1 VLAEPPALQERDA
14 LAGAEFAIAARL
26 AAWRVLHR
34 AGDRAAE
41 GQLALAAAELEQHL
55 NGFSDPEVRER
66 VRNTVPWHRDVVETL
81 ALSNSTA

>member
-1 VLAEPPALQERDA
+1 VLAEPPALQVRDA

-34 AGDRAAE
+34 AGDPAAE
-41 GQLALAAAELEQHL
+41 GQLALAAAELEQQL
-55 NGFSDPEVRER
+55 NGLSPEVRER

>member
-34 AGDRAAE
+34 AGAPAAE
-41 GQLALAAAELEQHL
+41 GQLALAAAELEQQL
-55 NGFSDPEVRER
+55 NGLSPEVRER